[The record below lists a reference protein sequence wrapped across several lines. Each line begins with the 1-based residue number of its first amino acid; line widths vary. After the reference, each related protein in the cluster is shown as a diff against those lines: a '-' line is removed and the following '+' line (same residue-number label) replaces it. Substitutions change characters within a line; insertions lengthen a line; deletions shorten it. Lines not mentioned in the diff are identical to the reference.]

1 MLLEKDVLK
10 ICCKFAGEHPC
21 RYVVSIKLPTM
32 SNGSTLPLTFSFE
45 TTNRLSNVN
54 SRLEK
59 ISKISQTLG
68 QNKIHGQ
75 DEITVRMIKMYRW
88 SKIKPLRSLFNNCV
102 KQGVLCNILCNIYKF
117 LEKDCL
123 LNSDQSGFR
132 PIDSSIHQF
141 IAIALDIFTTF
152 NTNPSLVARGAFLNL
167 SKAFDRVWH
176 KRPL

>member
-1 MLLEKDVLK
+1 
-10 ICCKFAGEHPC
+10 
-21 RYVVSIKLPTM
+21 
-32 SNGSTLPLTFSFE
+32 
-45 TTNRLSNVN
+45 
-54 SRLEK
+54 
-59 ISKISQTLG
+59 
-68 QNKIHGQ
+68 
-75 DEITVRMIKMYRW
+75 MIKMYKW

-102 KQGVLCNILCNIYKF
+102 KQGVLCNILCNIYEF
-117 LEKDCL
+117 LEKDSL
-123 LNSDQSGFR
+123 LNSNQSGFR